1 MIGKFFW
8 GLPLN
13 FSLIKYNLL
22 YFWFEFKYNLRRFN
36 LLRLHLT
43 GERVIVDK
51 TERLLAIQF
60 RVVDS
65 LLLGGIVDFYNM
77 PFDRNKVANGCQLP
91 VIFRLK
97 CVEISYLVLNKL

>member
-1 MIGKFFW
+1 MKGKLFW
-8 GLPLN
+8 GVTPN
-13 FSLIKYNLL
+13 FFLFIYNLL
-22 YFWFEFKYNLRRFN
+22 YLWFEFNLRRFN

-60 RVVDS
+60 SVVHT
-65 LLLGGIVDFYNM
+65 LLLGGIIDFYYV
-77 PFDRNKVANGCQLP
+77 PFDRNKVANGCQLR

-97 CVEISYLVLNKL
+97 CVEFSYLVLNKL